1 MVDIAMLKNHIDDSG
16 MTMVAV
22 AEKSGIKRE
31 TLYNRLNGIGEFTA
45 SEISGLR
52 SALRLSSKQSEQ
64 IFFTKG

>member
-1 MVDIAMLKNHIDDSG
+1 MVDISMLKDIINNSG

-22 AEKSGIKRE
+22 AEKAGVKRE

-52 SALRLSSKQSEQ
+52 SALRLTRKQSEQ

>member
-1 MVDIAMLKNHIDDSG
+1 MVDISMLKDIINDSG

-22 AEKSGIKRE
+22 AEKAGVKRE

-52 SALRLSSKQSEQ
+52 SALKLTRKQSEQ